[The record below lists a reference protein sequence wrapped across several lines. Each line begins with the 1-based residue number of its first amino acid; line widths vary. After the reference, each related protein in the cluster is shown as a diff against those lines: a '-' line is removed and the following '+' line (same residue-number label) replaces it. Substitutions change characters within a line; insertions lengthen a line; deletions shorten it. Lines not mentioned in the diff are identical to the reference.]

1 MNNAIETYIQESSRF
16 YGKYEV
22 VRVIQVDEGDGLY
35 LGTTRKEVIPCHNL
49 ATARSYIE
57 GTREYAIANRYQ
69 GVARAGRSE
78 QPLIECI
85 GFCSPS
91 GQYYAVVQMP
101 DMDIRIDCH
110 NSATLRGWIRDGIGF
125 QPLIEAISDETNV
138 RPTGGWHG

>member
-1 MNNAIETYIQESSRF
+1 MTTAILPLTFIRPSQEF
-16 YGKYEV
+16 YGKFEV
-22 VRVIQVDEGDGLY
+22 VK
-35 LGTTRKEVIPCHNL
+35 TTQRGETLHEEVIPCYNL

-57 GTREYAIANRYQ
+57 GTREYNIAQ
-69 GVARAGRSE
+69 SQVRSRSTGNE
-78 QPLIECI
+78 TQPSIDCI

-101 DMDIRIDCH
+101 DMDIRINCH
-110 NSATLRGWIRDGIGF
+110 NAATLRGWMREGIGF